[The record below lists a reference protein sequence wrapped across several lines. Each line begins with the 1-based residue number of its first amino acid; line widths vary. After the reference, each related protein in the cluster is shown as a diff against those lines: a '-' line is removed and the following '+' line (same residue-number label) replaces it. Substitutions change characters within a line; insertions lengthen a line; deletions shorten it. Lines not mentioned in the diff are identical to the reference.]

1 MNIEVCEVLANVEY
15 TDELTKKKF
24 TVREFIP
31 VNTRGMEVVENVDI
45 ANDITAFSADKGV
58 RLVALNKQMY
68 KLTLASYK
76 ALKKELTKRGII
88 WKFDNSYRGNN

>member
-15 TDELTKKKF
+15 VDELTKKKVV
-24 TVREFIP
+24 TKEFIP
-31 VNTRGMEVVENVDI
+31 VNQRGMDVIENVDI
-45 ANDITAFSADKGV
+45 NNEITAFSEETRIIG
-58 RLVALNKQMY
+58 LGKQMY

-88 WKFDNSYRGNN
+88 WRFNYAHRSNA

>member
-15 TDELTKKKF
+15 VDELTKKKVV
-24 TVREFIP
+24 TKEFILI
-31 VNTRGMEVVENVDI
+31 NTRGMDVIENVDI
-45 ANDITAFSADKGV
+45 NNEITAFSEETRIIG
-58 RLVALNKQMY
+58 LGKQMY

-88 WKFDNSYRGNN
+88 WRFNYAHRSNA

>member
-1 MNIEVCEVLANVEY
+1 MNLEVCEVMANVEY
-15 TDELTKKKF
+15 VDELTKKKF

-31 VNTRGMEVVENVDI
+31 INTRGMDVIENVDI
-45 ANDITAFSADKGV
+45 ANDITAFSLEKGM
-58 RLVALNKQMY
+58 RLVAVNKQMY

-88 WKFDNSYRGNN
+88 WRFDSSPRKA